1 MRLVLLVASLFVSAG
16 CTSTNIA
23 DLVAA
28 LAKDPANVCV
38 HVGASLYVPEIT
50 ISRVN
55 MQGVSAQC
63 ANGALT
69 TVQTPG
75 SGLATISFPGNL
87 TVAPK

>member
-1 MRLVLLVASLFVSAG
+1 MRLALILACLLPSG

-28 LAKDPANVCV
+28 LAKDTANACI
-38 HVGASLYVPEIT
+38 HVGATMYTPEIT
-50 ISRVN
+50 VARVN